1 LLVES
6 RRVAWIFWICGRFN
20 LPSRLAA
27 GIAFLWALLHALS
40 EDASILFARPWW
52 RRGGEDH
59 QGQEGEP
66 PQGAPDG
73 DTLQDRCLSF
83 PGNQNYARPEMRPVG
98 AGDILIGAAI
108 AYIQFKEWD
117 MSLIDHALSD
127 LSKFHAALN
136 DILLCALLGS
146 VQIWGRTRDC
156 DWQPIEQ
163 SYWCDHDIDRLSVL
177 RRQKP
182 FTKRSGGRGDYPG
195 AVVYIDL
202 RMSRSQLEA
211 IWSPQAANV

>member
-1 LLVES
+1 
-6 RRVAWIFWICGRFN
+6 VAWLFWICGRF
-20 LPSRLAA
+20 LAA
-27 GIAFLWALLHALS
+27 GIATLWALLRALR
-40 EDASILFARPWW
+40 ELARPWW
-52 RRGGEDH
+52 RRRGENH
-59 QGQEGEP
+59 QSQEGEP
-66 PQGAPDG
+66 PQGPPGGGPPLPDG
-73 DTLQDRCLSF
+73 CLCF
-83 PGNQNYARPEMRPVG
+83 PGNQSYARPQMRPLG
-98 AGDILIGAAI
+98 AGDTLVGAAI

-117 MSLIDHALSD
+117 MSLIDHALAD
-127 LSKFHAALN
+127 LPGFHDAVD

-146 VQIWGRTRDC
+146 VQIWGRTCDC